1 MKRIGGLCIAVIIL
15 VWWLLPTEPSPQQ
28 RSASSPPETAALH
41 AGTSVAGS
49 PLAAELHAGP
59 DPADDV
65 RILHGLIRQY
75 LTALQRR
82 AGPPIGDDADLVR
95 ALTGRNPL
103 RFIVI
108 PPGHP
113 AISAEGRL
121 LDRWGTPYHIHARSS
136 ASYEVRSAGADRR
149 LFTADDLSS
158 DGGM

>member
-82 AGPPIGDDADLVR
+82 
-95 ALTGRNPL
+95 
-103 RFIVI
+103 
-108 PPGHP
+108 
-113 AISAEGRL
+113 
-121 LDRWGTPYHIHARSS
+121 W
-136 ASYEVRSAGADRR
+136 
-149 LFTADDLSS
+149 
-158 DGGM
+158 